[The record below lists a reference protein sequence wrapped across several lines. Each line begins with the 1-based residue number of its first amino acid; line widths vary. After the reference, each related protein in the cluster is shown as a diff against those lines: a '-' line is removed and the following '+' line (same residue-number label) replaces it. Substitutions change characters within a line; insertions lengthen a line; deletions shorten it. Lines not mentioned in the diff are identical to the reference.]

1 MKKQLLTYFKW
12 GNISY
17 LILLVIDLIVELF
30 QITKSGT
37 VVTLFGIRITS
48 NITPDQLITTF
59 YLDRRLILSY
69 TIFIAC
75 FLTMALGHLY
85 IRAKR

>member
-1 MKKQLLTYFKW
+1 MKKQLLSYFKW

-48 NITPDQLITTF
+48 NITSRQLITTF

-75 FLTMALGHLY
+75 FLTMALGQLY
-85 IRAKR
+85 IRPKR